1 MPLEPKRTDKTD
13 WMSDLLA
20 HHGYLVSGHSSLV
33 PKLGLPPNVVAVI
46 RHFRLYKS
54 EVPDVLLLTLEYA
67 ANSQL
72 PNFSAIRSTVVFAE
86 IQELFPSIRILTFS
100 AVPDRFYLDGVGL
113 LTGRGLQEWF
123 AGIDRWYVADVHG
136 SKPVNRSSN
145 DAFTTWTPR
154 YLTSACVIN
163 DVDAVLCP
171 RGDTP
176 GVLVE
181 LKRPRADVR
190 FWGPYSNDRRNY
202 ESCAGIAAMCGLDN
216 RTIAY
221 NRDSRLVV
229 RLHIDVKW
237 NATYTCLDSRS
248 AIMAPEK
255 AIASPLDSS
264 LVMLPHRSKN

>member
-1 MPLEPKRTDKTD
+1 MPLEPKRTDRTD

-20 HHGYLVSGHSSLV
+20 RHGYLVSGHSSLAIE
-33 PKLGLPPNVVAVI
+33 LGLPPDVVAVI
-46 RHFRLYKS
+46 RHFRLYTS
-54 EVPDVLLLTLEYA
+54 EVPDVLLLTIEYA
-67 ANSQL
+67 ANLPQ
-72 PNFSAIRSTVVFAE
+72 PNFSETRRAAAFAE
-86 IQELFPSIRILTFS
+86 IQKLFPSIRILTFS
-100 AVPDRFYLDGVGL
+100 AAPDRFHLDGVGL

-123 AGIDRWYVADVHG
+123 AGVDHRYVAEMHG

-145 DAFTTWTPR
+145 DAFTTWTPQH
-154 YLTSACVIN
+154 LTSACVIN
-163 DVDAVLCP
+163 DIDAVLCP
-171 RGDTP
+171 RGETP

-181 LKRPRADVR
+181 LKRPRADIR

-202 ESCAGIAAMCGLDN
+202 ESCAGIAAMCDLDN

-221 NRDSRLVV
+221 NRDNRQVV

-237 NATYTCLDSRS
+237 NATYQRLDSRS

-255 AIASPLDSS
+255 AIASPFDSS